1 MDEMSIVY
9 MAVTSVVLL
18 IALAM
23 APYAAPGLLFYI
35 ILFFIVIAL
44 VIIAILNW
52 ADFLIFPFV
61 MGRLGIIFEPV
72 KGYTISKNQEAV
84 IKHVGELY
92 YATGYITANLYPYEF
107 KQEFSDQEVQ
117 QKIVNAPDVWER
129 AVSSIDFPFKFHVL
143 STGRDVQKARD
154 ELEGKRS
161 YQEFQMSRMMQN
173 SKGNEMGIVD
183 VQRKINILQAKMDRL
198 SHGEKPIS
206 TIMYIETASVGVT
219 EKSALD
225 NLSAQIERLQ
235 VAMSSMDIQL
245 IRVVGREL
253 YTLFNFTFSLP
264 TSYMQAASYFDL
276 QG

>member
-1 MDEMSIVY
+1 
-9 MAVTSVVLL
+9 MAVTSVILL
-18 IALAM
+18 VALVM
-23 APYAAPGLLFYI
+23 APYAAPGILFYV
-35 ILFFIVIAL
+35 ILFFIAIAL
-44 VIIAILNW
+44 AIIAILNW
-52 ADFLIFPFV
+52 ADFLIFPLV
-61 MGRLGIIFEPV
+61 MNRLGIVFEPV
-72 KGYTISKNQEAV
+72 RGYTISKGQEAV
-84 IKHVGELY
+84 VKKVGELY

-117 QKIVNAPDVWER
+117 QKIINAPDVWER
-129 AVSSIDFPFKFHVL
+129 AVSSLDFPFKFHVL

-161 YQEFQMSRMMQN
+161 YQEFQLSRMMQN

-183 VQRKINILQAKMDRL
+183 VQRKINIIQAKMDRL
-198 SHGEKPIS
+198 SQGEKSIS
-206 TIMYIETASVGVT
+206 TIMYLETASVGVT

-235 VAMSSMDIQL
+235 VAMSAMDIQL
-245 IRVVGREL
+245 IRVIGREL

-264 TSYMQAASYFDL
+264 VNYVEAASYFDA